1 MIRRLVSFAI
11 HQPLFMTLLLLL
23 FIGAGVAAF
32 RSLPIEA
39 FPDVT
44 DVQVSVI
51 TLFPGHAPE
60 EVKKKVTIRLEVALS
75 GLPHSVRLFSHT
87 QFGLSFVYITFDDAV
102 DNYFARQQVLE
113 RLQGV
118 ELPVGIEPQI
128 GPLSS
133 PIGEIY
139 RYILKGDN
147 YTATD
152 LRSTQ
157 DWVVERQLKTVPG
170 VADVVSR
177 GGFIK
182 QYQVDLDLDKLKA
195 YNLTLQQVFTSLA
208 RSNANAGG
216 SFLEQGEQQYL
227 IRGIGLFRSSDDI
240 SSVLVAEHNG
250 TPLLIR

>member
-1 MIRRLVSFAI
+1 I
-11 HQPLFMTLLLLL
+11 
-23 FIGAGVAAF
+23 
-32 RSLPIEA
+32 
-39 FPDVT
+39 
-44 DVQVSVI
+44 
-51 TLFPGHAPE
+51 
-60 EVKKKVTIRLEVALS
+60 
-75 GLPHSVRLFSHT
+75 
-87 QFGLSFVYITFDDAV
+87 
-102 DNYFARQQVLE
+102 DNPADTYFARQQVPE

-118 ELPVGIEPQI
+118 ELPAGIEPQI

-133 PIGEIY
+133 AIGEIY
-139 RYILKGDN
+139 RYVLKGDN
-147 YTATD
+147 YTPTE
-152 LRSTQ
+152 LRSIQ

-250 TPLLIR
+250 TPLLIRDIATVSLSTVPRQGLVSKDKEDEVVTGIVLMRKGENPTEVLAALKERIKTLSQTVLPRGVAIVPYYDRKWLIDTTLRTV